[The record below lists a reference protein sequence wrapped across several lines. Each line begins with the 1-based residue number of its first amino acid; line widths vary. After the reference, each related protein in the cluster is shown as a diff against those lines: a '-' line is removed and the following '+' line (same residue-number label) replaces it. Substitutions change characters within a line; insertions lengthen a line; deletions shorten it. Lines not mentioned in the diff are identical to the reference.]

1 MAESPP
7 SDDDPRDFYS
17 PEQVDEIVGARAA
30 IEQAKG
36 MLMFVY
42 DVDADTAFDMLRRQ
56 SRTAS
61 VKLRLLAQQ
70 LVNDVAALN
79 ERICTQRAATCCS
92 PCTSAF
98 VLPRKIPRALGG
110 SPTGLSLPITWR

>member
-7 SDDDPRDFYS
+7 SDDDPRGFYS

-70 LVNDVAALN
+70 LVNDVAALTRDQRTDMHSACSHLLLTVH
-79 ERICTQRAATCCS
+79 ERVRPAAEDS
-92 PCTSAF
+92 
-98 VLPRKIPRALGG
+98 
-110 SPTGLSLPITWR
+110 